1 MQERRVGMVIIQ
13 NHIGEIK
20 LSRQFFSQLI
30 GNTLVNCFGVVDTN
44 AGNVRQ
50 IMINTLPFLKKRL
63 QTDKGVNIR
72 PTQDG
77 KLVIDLHIT
86 VMYGV
91 NVGSVVKNIRHKI
104 MYAVEEETGLA
115 VQKINVFVD
124 GIKS

>member
-1 MQERRVGMVIIQ
+1 MVIIQ

-50 IMINTLPFLKKRL
+50 IMMNTLPFLKNRL
-63 QTDKGVNIR
+63 QLDKGVNIC
-72 PTQDG
+72 PTRDG
-77 KLVIDLHIT
+77 KLSIDLHIT

-91 NVGSVVKNIRHKI
+91 NVGSVVKNIQHKI

-115 VQKINVFVD
+115 VENINVFVD

>member
-1 MQERRVGMVIIQ
+1 MQERRVG
-13 NHIGEIK
+13 
-20 LSRQFFSQLI
+20 I

-50 IMINTLPFLKKRL
+50 IMMNTLPFLKKRL

>member
-1 MQERRVGMVIIQ
+1 MVIIQ

-30 GNTLVNCFGVVDTN
+30 GGTLVNCFGVVDTN
-44 AGNVRQ
+44 AGNMRQ
-50 IMINTLPFLKKRL
+50 MVMNTLPFLKKRL
-63 QTDKGVNIR
+63 QLDKGVNIR
-72 PTQDG
+72 CTPDS

-91 NVGSVVKNIRHKI
+91 NVGSVVKNIQHKI

-115 VQKINVFVD
+115 VEKINVFVD